1 MSKRWI
7 IGGRALDK
15 EARRRVLAG
24 AALSIVIAVAL
35 VLAFGFGRPI
45 ERQAATSPAAARV
58 TVKLNLP
65 GTDLLRP
72 LTPREAV
79 EENAKRSFS
88 ERPDTP
94 AASFRLQTNPL
105 SRDRAIECL
114 TQAIYYEAGGEG
126 SDGGRAVA
134 QVVLNRVRHPAYPSS
149 ICGVVYQ
156 GSDRATGCQ
165 FTFTCDGSLARVPSS
180 FLWRQARRIAIEALA
195 GRVYAPVGHATHYH
209 ADFVLPYWADS
220 LDKSVT
226 IGRHI
231 FYRLKGSL
239 GSSGAFQ
246 QRYAGSEPIPPPPTT
261 TEVASEAVG
270 AADELSGPIGEEP
283 GAGDQP
289 GALTGVTTPHPQLL
303 ADTLQ
308 GTLIIDEGSAAVT
321 RAGPRPGETCSSSDK
336 QYRPLA
342 ADDLRA
348 QSSKSGC

>member
-1 MSKRWI
+1 LSEPWI
-7 IGGRALDK
+7 IGGRTLDQGT
-15 EARRRVLAG
+15 RRRVLAG
-24 AALSIVIAVAL
+24 AALSIVVVVPL
-35 VLAFGFGRPI
+35 VLAFGFARPI

-58 TVKLNLP
+58 AVQLDLP
-65 GTDLLRP
+65 RPDLLRP
-72 LTPREAV
+72 LTSGEAV
-79 EENAKRSFS
+79 EENAKRTFS
-88 ERPDTP
+88 ERADTP
-94 AASFRLQTNPL
+94 AASFRLRTNPL
-105 SRDRAIECL
+105 SGERAIECL

-126 SDGGRAVA
+126 LDGGRAVA

-195 GRVYAPVGHATHYH
+195 GKVYAPVGHATHYH

-239 GSSGAFQ
+239 GSGSTFR
-246 QRYAGSEPIPPPPTT
+246 QRYAGTEPIPPPPTT
-261 TEVASEAVG
+261 TEVASEAIG
-270 AADELSGPIGEEP
+270 NADELSSPIGEDP
-283 GAGDQP
+283 GAGDRP
-289 GALTGVTTPHPQLL
+289 GELPGVTSPRAQLL

-308 GTLIIDEGSAAVT
+308 GTLIIDEGSMAVT
-321 RAGPRPGETCSSSDK
+321 KSGPRARETCPSSDK
-336 QYRPLA
+336 QHRPLA

-348 QSSKSGC
+348 QSSKPGC